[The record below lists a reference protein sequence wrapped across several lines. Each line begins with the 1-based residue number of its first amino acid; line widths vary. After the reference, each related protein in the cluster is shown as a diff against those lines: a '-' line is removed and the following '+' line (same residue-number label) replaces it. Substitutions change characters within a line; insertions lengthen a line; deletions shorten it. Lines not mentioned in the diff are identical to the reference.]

1 LCRTYRTEPRKVA
14 TVTRAPS
21 AVRTRVML
29 TRGLGIS
36 ARVAVLRVAGAGL
49 ALGVLRAAAVD
60 CAAAGDAVDGGC
72 AAADAP
78 PHAATAQATASALA
92 TGNVCLIMLPSMRRP
107 ASDCPCGSLT
117 GALLSRLLA

>member
-1 LCRTYRTEPRKVA
+1 LYRTYRTEPRKVA

-78 PHAATAQATASALA
+78 PHAATAQAPASALA
-92 TGNVCLIMLPSMRRP
+92 ATNVCLIMLPSMRRP
-107 ASDCPCGSLT
+107 ASSCPCSCSL
-117 GALLSRLLA
+117 AQPLSRLPA